1 MKASGLAKVLS
12 PPLNRRGKAPSGGN
26 RRGAARCYRTA
37 LLLGARNSARVAL
50 GRPFQGS
57 KSVAMSSPVLSI
69 LSAAAAGGDSPPAW
83 SGVLPLVAMI
93 AVFWFLIIRPQM
105 KRQKEHQTKVAGLK
119 KGDQVLTGGG
129 LLAKVIKVD
138 EHYAELELGPNMRV
152 KALKSTI
159 ADVVPPAGTAP
170 AND

>member
-1 MKASGLAKVLS
+1 
-12 PPLNRRGKAPSGGN
+12 
-26 RRGAARCYRTA
+26 
-37 LLLGARNSARVAL
+37 
-50 GRPFQGS
+50 
-57 KSVAMSSPVLSI
+57 MSSSILSI
-69 LSAAAAGGDSPPAW
+69 MSAAAAAGDAPPAW
-83 SGVLPLVAMI
+83 MNFLPLVAMI
-93 AVFWFLIIRPQM
+93 AIFWFLIIRPQM
-105 KRQKEHQTKVAGLK
+105 RRQKEHQAKVSGLK

-129 LLAKVIKVD
+129 LLAKVVKVD